1 MQLTLNEG
9 DKDSYMGPIKRGNV
23 AHTEKV
29 SN

>member
-1 MQLTLNEG
+1 MYVVDSKG

-29 SN
+29 S